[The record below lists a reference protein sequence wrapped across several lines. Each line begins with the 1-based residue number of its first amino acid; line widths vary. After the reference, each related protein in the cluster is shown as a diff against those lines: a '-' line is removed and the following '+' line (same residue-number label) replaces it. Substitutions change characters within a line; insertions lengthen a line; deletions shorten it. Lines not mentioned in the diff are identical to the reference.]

1 MKKHNFGAGPGILPA
16 SVLVE
21 AAQAVVDFENSGLS
35 ILETSHRDKSIVAV
49 IDEAEAL
56 VRSLLGLT
64 DDFEVMFLTGG
75 ASTQFFMLPMNLLNE
90 GETATYVDTGEWA
103 SRAIVEAQ
111 GFGNVVVAASSKDKN
126 YNYIPKN
133 WAVAEGS
140 KYVHL
145 TSNNTIFGTQYHDF
159 PEVPAGTSIISDMS
173 SDIFSRPIDA
183 TKFGCI
189 YAGAQKNMGSA
200 GVTMV
205 AIRKNLLG
213 TVSRHLPKML
223 DYRVHAKNKSSYNT
237 PPVYPIYVAMLTMR
251 WVQAQG
257 GVLAMEKLNRAK
269 AELLYNELDANPYFV
284 ATTAKED
291 RSLMNVT
298 FLTADAAHEKPFSDY
313 CKANGIIGLNGHRSV
328 GGFRASM
335 YNALDLESVA
345 FLVDLMRNFKP

>member
-16 SVLVE
+16 SVLAE

-56 VRSLLGLT
+56 VRSLLDLG
-64 DDFEVMFLTGG
+64 DDYEVMFLTGG

-126 YNYIPKN
+126 YNYIPKD

-140 KYVHL
+140 KYLHL

-159 PEVPAGTSIISDMS
+159 PEVPAGTWLVSDMS
-173 SDIFSRPIDA
+173 SDIFSRRIDA
-183 TKFGCI
+183 KKFDCI
-189 YAGAQKNMGSA
+189 YAGAQKNMGPA

-213 TVSRHLPKML
+213 TVQRHLPKML

-257 GVLAMEKLNRAK
+257 GLLAMERRNNAK
-269 AELLYNELDANPYFV
+269 AELLYNELDTNPYFV
-284 ATTAKED
+284 ATAVKED
-291 RSLMNVT
+291 RSLMNVN
-298 FLTADAAHEKPFSDY
+298 FLTADPAHEKPFSDY